1 MLGNPHW
8 GITKCPRAQTHDNE
22 APALYKEL
30 PSKPSYNKFCSSIS
44 QSLPGSAQGPGPGPC
59 KILAQSSSAL
69 LKSILG
75 ASLSLNSLPDAGCRR
90 KEAKPSMTWYKCI
103 QYNTYIYIYIYDTS
117 YWPHMLHARCYMH
130 CQDLTMHGLPW
141 ILHCHHLFCP
151 DLPCNVPW
159 SLTMQMT
166 DWQ

>member
-103 QYNTYIYIYIYDTS
+103 QYNTYIYIYMIHLTG
-117 YWPHMLHARCYMH
+117 HTCAATCQMLHALSRSHYAWIAM
-130 CQDLTMHGLPW
+130 DPPLPS
-141 ILHCHHLFCP
+141 P
-151 DLPCNVPW
+151 VLP
-159 SLTMQMT
+159 
-166 DWQ
+166 